1 MVEVFAALLSQI
13 APYALAAGGALVAA
27 VAWGFHQRMA
37 GAKAER
43 AKQEAEEAKARDVAD
58 QVQYDGYHS
67 SSLGLNRR
75 TITSNTMSDI
85 HMAETP
91 IRNAAARVVVS
102 SSVP

>member
-13 APYALAAGGALVAA
+13 APDALAAGGALVAA

-58 QVQYDGYHS
+58 QVQYDVGA
-67 SSLGLNRR
+67 LPA
-75 TITSNTMSDI
+75 D
-85 HMAETP
+85 
-91 IRNAAARVVVS
+91 AARKELGTWS
-102 SSVP
+102 KD